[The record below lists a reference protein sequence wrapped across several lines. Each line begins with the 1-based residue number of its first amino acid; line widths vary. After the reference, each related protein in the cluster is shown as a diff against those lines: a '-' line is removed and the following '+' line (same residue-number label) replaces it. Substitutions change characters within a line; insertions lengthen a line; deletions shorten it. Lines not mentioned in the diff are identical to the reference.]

1 MTVEIK
7 TNYAEN
13 KPLSIFI
20 CEDEKNQL
28 NELVHTVKSL
38 SVKENL
44 ITEAFLSAN
53 ELLKV
58 LETKKP
64 DIILVDIVMPEMDGI
79 TLAKKIREIAPDC
92 YLIFT
97 TAYEEYAIKG
107 YEARA
112 FRYLLKPITSEV
124 LGNLLAE
131 VKREITKGQKL
142 LIKTVDGEHIV
153 KLDDVIYIS
162 AEDKYSILYTANQH
176 FVDRT
181 SLNEYENLLEPYGFS
196 RVHRKFIVNRIY
208 HKSMGK
214 GTITLS
220 NGVEIAISRRK
231 EKEYRDILF
240 KNMAGEV
247 IK

>member
-7 TNYAEN
+7 TNYAEK
-13 KPLSIFI
+13 KPLTIFI
-20 CEDEKNQL
+20 CEDEKDQL
-28 NELVHTVKSL
+28 NELVNTVKSL
-38 SVKENL
+38 NVKENL

-58 LETKKP
+58 LETQKP

-112 FRYLLKPITSEV
+112 FRYLLKPITSKV
-124 LGNLLAE
+124 LENLLAE

-142 LIKTVDGEHIV
+142 FIKTVDGEHIV
-153 KLDDVIYIS
+153 NLDDIIYIS
-162 AEDKYSILYTANQH
+162 AEDKYSILYTADRH

-208 HKSMGK
+208 HKSMGR
-214 GTITLS
+214 GIITLS